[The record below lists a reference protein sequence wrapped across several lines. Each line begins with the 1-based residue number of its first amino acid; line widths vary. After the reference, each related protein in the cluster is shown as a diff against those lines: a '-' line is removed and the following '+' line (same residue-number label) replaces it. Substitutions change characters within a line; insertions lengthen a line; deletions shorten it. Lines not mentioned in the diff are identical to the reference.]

1 MRVLDL
7 GKAGANFLS
16 RGEFVAVAFL
26 DDAVEE
32 NSTPRVPADLA
43 FDRRIKPTTQ
53 THGCQ
58 QNFTGFNSL
67 FCKDM
72 K

>member
-32 NSTPRVPADLA
+32 NSTPGVRPPNQAYNTDPRLSTE
-43 FDRRIKPTTQ
+43 FYR
-53 THGCQ
+53 
-58 QNFTGFNSL
+58 L
-67 FCKDM
+67 
-72 K
+72 